1 MKTNKIHNDQDR
13 ESDLAGLLTIMLI
26 ALLGVFVGLYLG
38 LFYCGMAD

>member
-38 LFYCGMAD
+38 LFYCGVAD